1 MLRAEDQSDLVSIVR
16 HLWITLIHTVQ
27 QRLCAKW
34 QVRREGLYLI
44 SALDI
49 KFVRQER
56 RS

>member
-27 QRLCAKW
+27 QRLSAKW